1 VRDSSHDIVEI
12 RFRAEPLVDVRKLSS
27 TLGIHIES
35 SGSDYVA
42 FGPSA
47 VVSDLSHAVTSQGSE
62 IRDLRVTSGIQAMYR
77 QIVRGKS
84 S

>member
-1 VRDSSHDIVEI
+1 
-12 RFRAEPLVDVRKLSS
+12 
-27 TLGIHIES
+27 
-35 SGSDYVA
+35 
-42 FGPSA
+42 
-47 VVSDLSHAVTSQGSE
+47 VSDLSHAVTSQGSE